1 MGFLDK
7 IKQQAT
13 DVATSVVEK
22 TQETAKTGQL
32 QMQLRSLKSEEKDS
46 LADLGAAMMALG
58 ETPASLSDQADRVRQ
73 VRMRIAEKEA
83 EIAEV
88 RDADAEG
95 SAEAPATPADTVES
109 DAEEVVEAP
118 PTATADEAPPTATAD
133 EAPPSS

>member
-13 DVATSVVEK
+13 DVATTVVEK

-32 QMQLRSLKSEEKDS
+32 QMQLRSLKNEEKDA

-73 VRMRIAEKEA
+73 VRLRIAEKES

-88 RDADAEG
+88 REAE
-95 SAEAPATPADTVES
+95 SASEAAPPSTPADTVES
-109 DAEEVVEAP
+109 DAEEVVET
-118 PTATADEAPPTATAD
+118 PTSAAADEAAPAT
-133 EAPPSS
+133 EA

>member
-13 DVATSVVEK
+13 DVASTVVEK

-32 QMQLRSLKSEEKDS
+32 QMQLRGLKNEEKDALS
-46 LADLGAAMMALG
+46 DLGAAMMALG
-58 ETPASLSDQADRVRQ
+58 DTPSSLSDQADRVRQ
-73 VRMRIAEKEA
+73 IRLRIATKET

-88 RDADAEG
+88 RESEAAE
-95 SAEAPATPADTVES
+95 PAAAAADTVES

-118 PTATADEAPPTATAD
+118 QSAEQEETRAGDV
-133 EAPPSS
+133 

>member
-13 DVATSVVEK
+13 DVATTVVEK

-32 QMQLRSLKSEEKDS
+32 QMQLRSLKNEEKDA

-58 ETPASLSDQADRVRQ
+58 ETPSSLSDQADRVRQ
-73 VRMRIAEKEA
+73 VRLRIAEKESAIADVREA
-83 EIAEV
+83 EE
-88 RDADAEG
+88 E
-95 SAEAPATPADTVES
+95 SSTPPPATPADTVES

-118 PTATADEAPPTATAD
+118 PTAAADQTSDPEL
-133 EAPPSS
+133 